1 MANAGDTLVH
11 PGTGERITFLET
23 SAETRGAFT
32 RLRLEVSPGG
42 LGHAPHVHPRMDE
55 RFDILNGEWCFEVDG
70 RARQVS
76 AGDTV
81 TIPAG
86 AVHAWQTEGEGD
98 AITIITLCPSLQCEP
113 YFESLFGL
121 AQDGLTDPGTGL
133 PSTTWQALLV
143 TEYGES
149 FAAPAEPPLAVLLE
163 QLRPIAE
170 EARRQGLRL
179 PYPYP
184 YLRPLEAAV
193 VGQEKA
199 AD

>member
-1 MANAGDTLVH
+1 MADTQSGSRENARGIRQSIHRTIRGSTMANAGDTLVH

-70 RARQVS
+70 RARQVG

-98 AITIITLCPSLQCEP
+98 AI
-113 YFESLFGL
+113 
-121 AQDGLTDPGTGL
+121 
-133 PSTTWQALLV
+133 
-143 TEYGES
+143 
-149 FAAPAEPPLAVLLE
+149 
-163 QLRPIAE
+163 
-170 EARRQGLRL
+170 
-179 PYPYP
+179 
-184 YLRPLEAAV
+184 
-193 VGQEKA
+193 
-199 AD
+199 